1 MKAKILLTAL
11 LTFLLVN
18 GKASQLNS
26 SLVIDLNEHPRKS
39 YLVEFGDGSVYES
52 NGDFRINRLRQGVHQ
67 IKIFER
73 RFQRRRNQQV
83 SNDRLVYVGAVQV
96 PRNSTVFSQLVNRRL
111 LVNRIVKKRAPRPR
125 AARGMHQQ
133 DFRQL
138 KRTVAQEAFDKD
150 RLQVLRFATKNN
162 YLTSRQ
168 VAQLMDLLTFEKYK
182 LKFAKF
188 AYQSTVDKQ
197 NYFQVRNKLTFSS
210 SRKKLIR
217 FIETQPV
224 RNRGGR
230 RR

>member
-1 MKAKILLTAL
+1 M
-11 LTFLLVN
+11 
-18 GKASQLNS
+18 S
-26 SLVIDLNEHPRKS
+26 SNNISIKQFFIFRN
-39 YLVEFGDGSVYES
+39 FGYY
-52 NGDFRINRLRQGVHQ
+52 
-67 IKIFER
+67 
-73 RFQRRRNQQV
+73 
-83 SNDRLVYVGAVQV
+83 RLVVHRHLRPVLSLYL
-96 PRNSTVFSQLVNRRL
+96 PTRK
-111 LVNRIVKKRAPRPR
+111 VNRIVKKRAPRPR
-125 AARGMHQQ
+125 AVRGMHQQ

-162 YLTSRQ
+162 YLTSKQ

-182 LKFAKF
+182 LTFAKF